1 MRFRASGAAPL
12 FLGKDGLTDVQKRD
26 LEDLLS
32 KIKLTD
38 IQAAKRDD
46 LIKKRDAEPVLQA
59 GAITYV
65 REVVNKYVYN
75 YKESFSN
82 RSTDKGTEVEAE
94 SIEIYNRLMFTD
106 YKKLEEGD
114 EFSELS
120 YGSFTGHPDVVDKKK
135 LFVLDIK
142 SSETKKSFPKL
153 PEDGENST
161 YEWQVKL
168 YLYMLRKMTK
178 LDWRD
183 GEYAYVLTNTP
194 EGMVGDWE
202 EPSLHIMDDLNDTL
216 RVTRIP
222 VYLSDDDILHI
233 EKRELAALKFAGD
246 YEHKLLNKNGSVL

>member
-12 FLGKDGLTDVQKRD
+12 FLGRDGLTDVQKRD
-26 LEDLLS
+26 LDDLLN

-46 LIKKRDAEPVLQA
+46 LIKKRDAEPTLQA

-75 YKESFSN
+75 YKESFGN
-82 RSTDKGTEVEAE
+82 RSTDKGTEVESE
-94 SIEIYNRLMFTD
+94 SIEIYNRLMFTN

-114 EFSELS
+114 EYYELS
-120 YGSFTGHPDVVDKKK
+120 YGSFTGHPDVVDKSK

-142 SSETKKSFPKL
+142 SPETKKTFPKL
-153 PEDGENST
+153 PEDGENTT

-168 YLYMLRKMTK
+168 YLYMLRMTST
-178 LDWRD
+178 LDWRH

-202 EPSLHIMDDLNDTL
+202 EPSLHIMDDLNDNL
-216 RVTRIP
+216 RVTRVP
-222 VYLSDDDILHI
+222 VYLSDEDIVHI
-233 EKRELAALKFAGD
+233 QMRELAALRFGGE
-246 YEHKLLNKNGSVL
+246 YEQKLRNKNG

>member
-1 MRFRASGAAPL
+1 ML
-12 FLGKDGLTDVQKRD
+12 N
-26 LEDLLS
+26 

-114 EFSELS
+114 EFYELAF
-120 YGSFTGHPDVVDKKK
+120 GSFTGHPDVVDKKK

-183 GEYAYVLTNTP
+183 GEYAHVLTNTP

-202 EPSLHIMDDLNDTL
+202 EPSLHIMDDLSDNL

-222 VYLSDDDILHI
+222 VYLSDEDILHI

>member
-1 MRFRASGAAPL
+1 
-12 FLGKDGLTDVQKRD
+12 
-26 LEDLLS
+26 LLN

-114 EFSELS
+114 EFYELAF
-120 YGSFTGHPDVVDKKK
+120 GSFTGHPDVVDKKK

-183 GEYAYVLTNTP
+183 GEYAHVLTNTP

-202 EPSLHIMDDLNDTL
+202 EPSLHIMDDLSDNL

-222 VYLSDDDILHI
+222 VYLSDEDILHI